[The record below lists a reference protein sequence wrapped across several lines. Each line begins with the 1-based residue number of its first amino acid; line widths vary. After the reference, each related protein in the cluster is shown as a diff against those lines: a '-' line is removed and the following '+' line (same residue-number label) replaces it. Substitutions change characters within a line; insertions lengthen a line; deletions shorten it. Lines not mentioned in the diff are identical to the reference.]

1 MFETHSLTGSKAVY
15 KKVGYWNGALLIP
28 TESGVADVRPAP
40 NVGKALKALGIPQDK
55 PVALQYKIE
64 GPYWHFQWWGAQKNR
79 KYGAAFDVAMDTGAS
94 VTVSTDEYLT
104 EDEMSF

>member
-40 NVGKALKALGIPQDK
+40 KVGEALKALGIPQDK
-55 PVALQYKIE
+55 PVALQYKVE
-64 GPYWHFQWWGAQKNR
+64 GPYWHFQWHGAEKNR
-79 KYGAAFDVAMDTGAS
+79 EYGAAFDVSMDADTPAS
-94 VTVSTDEYLT
+94 VPTDEYLT
-104 EDEMSF
+104 EDEMSS